1 MAKPTRSKLCP
12 HLGLKSDPTTA
23 LHFASMG
30 NYCHHV
36 NPPEVVKD
44 SHQNNF
50 CLVAEHV
57 NCPLYQ
63 SSVVG
68 RMPRKYRAGKAAEP
82 KKKSRVGTL
91 PIVIGLV
98 LLVLAA
104 FLVPELIGPDGLLN
118 RASGGTDNPTST
130 PTPDP
135 LQGVFPTSFGTSA
148 TKAGLR
154 PFCQPP
160 PSWNPYIVTRVDTFE
175 KLSRT
180 YARSVEE
187 LLDANCRSDV
197 NDLAAGDR
205 IYLPELPT
213 STSTLT
219 PTVTVTPTRR
229 IYTYVPM
236 LPTWT
241 GEYTIIRRPTDTPTP
256 IPPTNTPVPPTN
268 TPLPTE
274 VN

>member
-36 NPPEVVKD
+36 NPPEVVRD
-44 SHQNNF
+44 SHQTAY
-50 CLVAEHV
+50 CLLAEHV
-57 NCPLYQ
+57 KCPIYLAPLA
-63 SSVVG
+63 G
-68 RMPRKYRAGKAAEP
+68 RMPRKYRAGKGTEN
-82 KKKSRVGTL
+82 KKKTRVGTL
-91 PIVIGLV
+91 PVVIGLV

-104 FLVPELIGPDGLLN
+104 FLVPELTGPDGLLN
-118 RASGGTDNPTST
+118 RASGGAVTPSST

-135 LQGVFPTSFGTSA
+135 LEGVFPTSLGTSA
-148 TKAGLR
+148 TKSGLR

-187 LLDANCRSDV
+187 LLDANCRTDV
-197 NDLAAGDR
+197 NDLEAGDR

-213 STSTLT
+213 ATPTLT
-219 PTVTVTPTRR
+219 PTVTLTPTRR
-229 IYTYVPM
+229 IYTYVPL

-256 IPPTNTPVPPTN
+256 VPTNTPVPPTAA
-268 TPLPTE
+268 PPTAIP
-274 VN
+274 